1 MKKITLIIIK
11 IAAFASILSVIISVI
26 FICVFLYLNRTNK
39 LNGIARDILNRYVAG
54 EMYFEDLNLNFRHFP
69 LVNVKANNGF
79 LISHLNKYPTD
90 TLCRFKK
97 LDVTIDVMRLMDDSL
112 TVAIPEVSVQDGF
125 ALVTINKNGVPG
137 WNVWRF
143 KPPRPKG
150 EKPKRRERLFIEKV
164 HLSGRNHF
172 MYYNE
177 RRKRS
182 MDIYA
187 DSLYFH
193 GSIRIKYKEIY
204 VSDFYAT
211 NARGTI
217 SLKNKESVI
226 GFSSPRVTL
235 SSMIGDSARI
245 YSLNADVHKTYLKLF
260 KNVIFHGN
268 DSILLRARGG
278 LNIGMGRYI
287 AKGISL
293 GINRRSELYISGLY
307 NTHADTINSTVKI
320 STPDAMRTIRDF
332 RFDSLSIFRNI
343 DIAMPLTLT
352 AGIRGNL
359 NFGKKLYP
367 SIYVT
372 AQSTGGKI
380 RIFKYGILK
389 DIDIIARSKVDM
401 FYPDS
406 AQILI
411 DKLNFA
417 YKHSLIETH
426 GTISGGQSA
435 PVASMNIYG
444 NLYISDFSKYL
455 FPSLE
460 MTGHLITNA
469 DITLPLYK
477 NALGND
483 TKIEFNDSIRFTN
496 LRFSIP
502 GTMATVD
509 SKQGTILLTQFNK
522 LYPAEFDIKLN
533 KNSINSVEDMDISID
548 RLNLNGNI
556 IKSPAASSIPA
567 AVNGNLNMYGNRII
581 FENNDTL
588 SLDRFTSEFN
598 TSLTDMSKPKVEYFA
613 FIENLSLTSPDSMCL
628 YVNNIGIL
636 SEAILY
642 NKVDFSNYRKYK
654 LWDVIGDWKYKGM
667 LDLNDSRFIMRQL
680 PILSKIPALNILFTE
695 NNIKLNNLLVQ
706 IGNTNVTTTGYLKN
720 WHNYVFK
727 DSTLEARADIKSSHV
742 DINQLLPAVI
752 KGAVYAQN
760 NKKPSR
766 KNKTFLE
773 VPGNLNV
780 DMDLHILNTQ
790 YKEITA
796 DTAHA
801 SIKIID
807 KGFYI
812 ENLNLSSNVAT
823 LALKFKYLTPASD
836 YADADFSFNM
846 YKFNAGQL
854 IGTLPEVIKSS
865 PLLSTFEGSF
875 NASMDAAWRIDS
887 SMSVIPQSVVS
898 AAFIEGRNLSVEKR
912 KIMPRFIGWLL
923 FGKRE
928 RLSIDSITM
937 NLEIKDNTLYLQ
949 PLTFNIGKYGIGA
962 SGIATTDYLY
972 YHIALLKSPL
982 RIKFGFDIYGSPKKL
997 HYRLTS
1003 YKNKSFGQMQNKLS
1017 RIQFTDI
1024 IPPRLKRLKTSHDP
1038 EYADTYFKERYKE
1051 LKQAVDSGKTTN
1063 GEIIHSTR
1071 NKMKE
1076 KLK

>member
-11 IAAFASILSVIISVI
+11 IAAFASMLLVVISVI
-26 FICVFLYLNRTNK
+26 FIAVFLYLNSTNK
-39 LNGIARDILNRYVAG
+39 LNNIARDILNRYVAG
-54 EMYFEDLNLNFRHFP
+54 EMYFEDLNLNFKDFP

-112 TVAIPEVSVQDGF
+112 TVAIPRVSVYDGF
-125 ALVTINKNGVPG
+125 ALVTINKNGIPG

-150 EKPKRRERLFIEKV
+150 EKPKRRERLFIDDV
-164 HLSGRNHF
+164 HLYGRNHF
-172 MYYNE
+172 VYYNE

-187 DSLYFH
+187 DSMHFL

-211 NARGTI
+211 NAKGTI
-217 SLKNKESVI
+217 SLKDKESVI

-235 SSMIGDSARI
+235 SSVISAPIRT
-245 YSLNADVHKTYLKLF
+245 YFLNADVHKTYLKLF
-260 KNVIFHGN
+260 KNVIFHGS
-268 DSILLRARGG
+268 DSVTIKAIGG
-278 LNIGMGRYI
+278 FNTRMGIYM
-287 AKGISL
+287 AKNISL
-293 GINRRSELYISGLY
+293 DINHRSDLHISGLY
-307 NTHADTINSTVKI
+307 NTHADTINSLVKI
-320 STPDAMRTIRDF
+320 TTPDAMRTIRDF

-343 DIAMPLTLT
+343 DISMPLKLT

-359 NFGKKLYP
+359 NFKKKLYP
-367 SIYVT
+367 SVYLT

-380 RIFKYGILK
+380 KIFKYGILK
-389 DIDIIARSKVDM
+389 NIDIIASTKVNM

-406 AQILI
+406 TRIII

-417 YKHSLIETH
+417 YKNSLIKTK
-426 GTISGGQSA
+426 GIISGGQST

-444 NLYISDFSKYL
+444 NLFISDFSKYIYPAL
-455 FPSLE
+455 N
-460 MTGHLITNA
+460 MKGRLITYA
-469 DITLPLYK
+469 DITVPIYK
-477 NALGND
+477 NADEND
-483 TKIEFNDSIRFTN
+483 TRFKFNDSLRFEN
-496 LRFSIP
+496 LQFSIP
-502 GTMATVD
+502 GTLATVD
-509 SKQGTILLTQFNK
+509 SKYGTILLKQFNK
-522 LYPAEFDIKLN
+522 LYPSEFDIRLN
-533 KNSINSVEDMDISID
+533 KNVINSVEDMDIYID
-548 RLNLNGNI
+548 RLNLNGDI
-556 IKSPAASSIPA
+556 IRSNTGSGIPA
-567 AVNGNLNMYGNRII
+567 AVNGNLNLYGNKII
-581 FENNDTL
+581 FETKDTL
-588 SLDRFTSEFN
+588 SIDRFTSEFN
-598 TSLTDMSKPKVEYFA
+598 TTLSDMSKPKVNYFA
-613 FIENLSLTSPDSMCL
+613 FLENLSLTSPDSMCL
-628 YVNNIGIL
+628 YINDLGIL

-667 LDLNDSRFIMRQL
+667 LDLHDARFIMRQL
-680 PILSKIPALNILFTE
+680 PILSKILSLDILFTE
-695 NNIKLNNLLVQ
+695 NNIKLNNLLFQV
-706 IGNTNVTTTGYLKN
+706 GNTNVTTNGYLKN
-720 WHNYVFK
+720 WHDYVFN
-727 DSTLEARADIKSSHV
+727 DSTLEVIADIKSSHL

-766 KNKTFLE
+766 RNKKFLE

-780 DMDLHILNTQ
+780 DLGLHILNTE

-801 SIKIID
+801 SIKIKD

-823 LALKFKYLTPASD
+823 LALKFKYLTPSSD
-836 YADADFSFNM
+836 YADADFNFSVN
-846 YKFNAGQL
+846 KFNAGQL
-854 IGTLPEVIKSS
+854 IGALPELIKSS
-865 PLLSTFEGSF
+865 PLLSTFEGMF
-875 NASMDAAWRIDS
+875 NASMDAAWQIDS
-887 SMSVIPQSVVS
+887 TMSVIPESLAS
-898 AAFIEGRNLSVEKR
+898 KACIEGRNLSVEKR
-912 KIMPRFIGWLL
+912 KIMPSFIGWLL

-949 PLTFNIGKYGIGA
+949 PLAFNIGKYGIGA
-962 SGIATTDYLY
+962 SGIATPDYLY

-982 RIKFGFDIYGSPKKL
+982 RIKLGFDIYGSPRKL
-997 HYRLTS
+997 NYRLTS
-1003 YKNKSFGQMQNKLS
+1003 YKNKSFGQMQDKLNK
-1017 RIQFTDI
+1017 IQFTDI
-1024 IPPRLKRLKTSHDP
+1024 IPPRLKQLKTGHDSISS
-1038 EYADTYFKERYKE
+1038 DNYFKETYRK
-1051 LKQAVDSGKTTN
+1051 LKQTIDSDKTTGGN
-1063 GEIIHSTR
+1063 IIHETK
-1071 NKMKE
+1071 NKLKE